1 MGEGGVERG
10 RVTGKSTQEPL
21 RGRMSPNGDKAR
33 WAFWRW
39 KWGGILSGTVKMTK
53 WSHER
58 RPQQLALCRVIYML
72 FPN

>member
-10 RVTGKSTQEPL
+10 RVTGKAAQGPL
-21 RGRMSPNGDKAR
+21 RGRMSPNGDKVR
-33 WAFWRW
+33 WAFWRR
-39 KWGGILSGTVKMTK
+39 KGEEILSGTVKMTK